1 MKNVLKRLW
10 LVVALPISLVI
21 VFFVF
26 LRGGP
31 IQGAGVRDPVHRP
44 ASGSQPSSATKP
56 TPPSTRPLP
65 PICDPVHLPPTK
77 APEK

>member
-1 MKNVLKRLW
+1 MKRVLKKLW

-21 VFFVF
+21 VFFVV

-44 ASGSQPSSATKP
+44 G
-56 TPPSTRPLP
+56 
-65 PICDPVHLPPTK
+65 
-77 APEK
+77 